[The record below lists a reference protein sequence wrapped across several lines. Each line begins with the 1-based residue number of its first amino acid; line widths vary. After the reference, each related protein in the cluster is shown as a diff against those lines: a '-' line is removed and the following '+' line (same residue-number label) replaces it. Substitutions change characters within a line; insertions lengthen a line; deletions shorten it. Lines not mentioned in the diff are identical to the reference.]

1 MELTWSKDGVST
13 VEADYLS
20 HLLHD
25 DGLHEDEDGSDL
37 VGEHVGVG
45 RGSEPLTRHRDQV
58 QPAGQLVEEVRVT
71 CEPRGSSL
79 PHKTKFSC
87 SQI

>member
-1 MELTWSKDGVST
+1 M
-13 VEADYLS
+13 EADDLP

-37 VGEHVGVG
+37 VSKHVSVG
-45 RGSEPLTRHRDQV
+45 RRSEPLTRHRDQV

-71 CEPRGSSL
+71 CEPRGLRL
-79 PHKTKFSC
+79 PH
-87 SQI
+87 ILN